1 MKRQAEFMSSLRVK
15 AKLEATKAG
24 KLCGARPSTR
34 RKQEAEGGYGYL
46 LKHE

>member
-1 MKRQAEFMSSLRVK
+1 MKRQAKFMSSLRVK
-15 AKLEATKAG
+15 AKLETTKGG
-24 KLCGARPSTR
+24 KVSGARPSTC